1 MNLVGTVKKKTKIN
15 PAKNMLPAKE
25 RLVYSTNFAYHRDAT
40 VSSYFPK
47 IKKAAVFLSSKQMS
61 K

>member
-1 MNLVGTVKKKTKIN
+1 MNLIGTVKKKTKTKIN

-47 IKKAAVFLSSKQMS
+47 IKKSSCVFVI
-61 K
+61 